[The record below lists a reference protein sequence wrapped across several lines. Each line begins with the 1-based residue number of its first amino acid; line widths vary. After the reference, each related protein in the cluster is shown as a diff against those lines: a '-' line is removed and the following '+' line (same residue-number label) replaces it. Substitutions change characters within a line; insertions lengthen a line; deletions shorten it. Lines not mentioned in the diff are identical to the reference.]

1 MIITRIEVSN
11 KNKVNIYFDGEYS
24 FFLSSKEVQ
33 QLNLIEGDELPSA
46 FYEALLEKIIL
57 PKAKQ
62 KALAILKFMN
72 RTESEL
78 RNKLSDAG
86 FPQSIV
92 DKAIQY
98 VDGYGYLD
106 DERLAEA
113 YIRTRKSTKSKL
125 AIKMELMQKG
135 VDSKVIELAFSEEY
149 ENEDEEDPEIEAIKK
164 AIAKKA
170 KLAEEMDF
178 DSKQKL
184 IASLYRKGFDISKIK
199 QVLN

>member
-1 MIITRIEVSN
+1 MIITRMEVSN

-24 FFLSSKEVQ
+24 FFLSSNEVQ
-33 QLNLIEGDELPSA
+33 QLNLAEGDELPSD
-46 FYEALLEKIIL
+46 FYEALLEKLIL

-86 FPQSIV
+86 FTQSIV

-98 VDGYGYLD
+98 VDSYGYLD

-113 YIRTRKSTKSKL
+113 YIRTRKNTKSKL
-125 AIKMELMQKG
+125 AIKMELIQKG
-135 VDSKVIELAFSEEY
+135 VDSKVIEQAFSEEY
-149 ENEDEEDPEIEAIKK
+149 EKEDEEDPELEAIMK

-170 KLAEEMDF
+170 KMPEEMDY

>member
-33 QLNLIEGDELPSA
+33 QLNLVEGDELVSD

-98 VDGYGYLD
+98 VDSYGYLD

-113 YIRTRKSTKSKL
+113 YIRTRKNTKSKL

-149 ENEDEEDPEIEAIKK
+149 EKEDEEDPEIEAIKK

-170 KLAEEMDF
+170 KMPEEMDF